1 MAKYVIEKIELIK
14 KQYVVDAYLPDDAL
28 ELSREREPVVVEVLS
43 TTIYDLFT
51 INEHEYKKDWKP
63 LDPDIGPDQLKD
75 LDIEKRLAIHD
86 DEDYTNISYGGTN
99 GDL

>member
-75 LDIEKRLAIHD
+75 KPFDG
-86 DEDYTNISYGGTN
+86 EDYISYGGTN

>member
-14 KQYVVDAYLPDDAL
+14 KQYVVNAYLPDDAL
-28 ELSREREPVVVEVLS
+28 ELSREREPIVTEVLS
-43 TTIYDLFT
+43 TTIYDLRT

-75 LDIEKRLAIHD
+75 LDIEQRLGAHG
-86 DEDYTNISYGGTN
+86 DEDYANISYGGTN

>member
-14 KQYVVDAYLPDDAL
+14 KQYVVNAYLPDDAL
-28 ELSREREPVVVEVLS
+28 ELSREREPIVTEVLS

-75 LDIEKRLAIHD
+75 IPFDG
-86 DEDYTNISYGGTN
+86 EDYENISYGGTN

>member
-28 ELSREREPVVVEVLS
+28 ELSREREPIVTEVLS

-63 LDPDIGPDQLKD
+63 KDIPFDG
-75 LDIEKRLAIHD
+75 
-86 DEDYTNISYGGTN
+86 EDYISYGGTN